1 MRPEKLTM
9 QAFGSY
15 GNRTVIDFGRT
26 RQNLFLIAGDT
37 GAGKTTIFDAIV
49 FALYGEASS
58 LSNRKDGTELQS
70 QFVAPSVSPFVEL
83 VFSDGTGSEKKE
95 YTVRRVPRHLRPLKR
110 GKGVKEESASVSL
123 QMPDGTEYP
132 QKETDAKLEE
142 IVGLTKSQFMQVAM
156 IAQGEFMELLR
167 ARSDDKKVIFRKLF
181 HTELYQQIVEELASR
196 RKEKQQEMSQIRTI
210 CQTEISHLEIPEQWE
225 SKETLQTLKR
235 RIVQAE
241 RFSASDL
248 EAAMEQMELL
258 EKYLGEQ
265 EREASRQYEEANS
278 SYLLARDALS
288 TAQKLLERFEELDSA
303 QKELQECQAH
313 QEEIGQASRLAARI
327 RDSLEIRA
335 VWQNWADAAKAQE
348 DTARSLK
355 EQKEALPKRKAR
367 HQEALLAAGEVEQQT
382 MRVLEEC
389 AQTLR
394 QVEEA
399 MKTFAE
405 IRKAQ
410 QQAAEQE
417 AVWKKARQEADQAR
431 KQSQDLQQQEILWRQ
446 QEEELSQAEV
456 VCERWQGML
465 EKQREMEQELDGL
478 RSMQRELLAQRDK
491 AQKARETFAAVS
503 DAYEKK
509 NQEYESKRRIFLNL
523 QAGFLAREQL
533 RPGMPCP
540 VCGSLDH
547 PDPCRLQ
554 DEHRELT
561 REVLEALHEERD
573 HLRAAQEEAAA
584 QAQTAASLAGEKQN
598 SGRTALE
605 ALKTKMNE
613 TIPRLEPLPEAVT
626 LGYLGKRLEE
636 WKQSLLQEG
645 KGVRENLRRLKDI
658 QKNLK
663 GIEETKTALQIKADQ
678 TAEAEARQ
686 RAEFTSAQEL
696 LKKIRAARIYE
707 SETDADS
714 ARREAEKRKE
724 ESVKA
729 RDAARREE
737 QNARTG
743 KEQTETLITRYEAE
757 LPALQIRASQRKQTY
772 ETMCQERK
780 LTEEEWQSLT
790 ERYSQK
796 DADEFQRRTEA
807 YQRKLA
813 AAQSLKASAAEATAG
828 QARPD
833 PGELK
838 AQVEYARTAA
848 DACRET
854 LERLRETARVDG
866 RILRNLAP
874 KMEERKVMMEEYS
887 RLDNLCSLLGGK
899 VTGSRMDIET
909 YVQRYYLER
918 ILYAANRRFRE
929 MSAGQF
935 ELRMRDAD
943 SAGTGKNRGLD
954 LMVYSAVTGK
964 EREVRTLS
972 GGESFMAALSL
983 ALGMADQIQ
992 ESRACVSLD
1001 MMFIDEGFGSLDD
1014 NARAKAVRVLKEMA
1028 GQHRLIG
1035 IISHVTELKQEMED
1049 QLLVR
1054 KDENGSSVSWQI
1066 S

>member
-15 GNRTVIDFGRT
+15 GNRTVIDFGKT
-26 RQNLFLIAGDT
+26 RQNFFLIAGDT

-58 LSNRKDGTELQS
+58 LSNKKDGTELQS
-70 QFVAPSVSPFVEL
+70 QFVAPSVQPFVEL
-83 VFSDGTGSEKKE
+83 IFSEGTGTEKKE

-110 GKGVKEESASVSL
+110 GKGVKEESETVSL
-123 QMPDGTEYP
+123 WMPDGTEYP

-181 HTELYQQIVEELASR
+181 HTELYQQIVEELVSR

-210 CQTEISHLEIPEQWE
+210 CQTEISHLEIPDQWE
-225 SKETLQTLKR
+225 PKEKLQTLKQQ
-235 RIVQAE
+235 IVLAE

-258 EKYLGEQ
+258 EKYLKEQ
-265 EREASRQYEEANS
+265 EQKASRQYEEANG

-288 TAQKLLERFEELDSA
+288 SAQKLLERFEELDRA
-303 QKELQECQAH
+303 QKELQECQARK
-313 QEEIGQASRLAARI
+313 EEMQQVSRLAARI
-327 RDSLEIRA
+327 RDSFEIRA
-335 VWQNWADAAKAQE
+335 VWQNWTDAAKAQE
-348 DTARSLK
+348 DTARNLK
-355 EQKEALPKRKAR
+355 EQTEALPKLAAR
-367 HQEALLAAGEVEQQT
+367 HQEALLAAGEVETQAT
-382 MRVLEEC
+382 HVLEEC

-394 QVEEA
+394 QVDEA
-399 MKTFAE
+399 MKTFEE
-405 IRKAQ
+405 IRKAEREAAQ
-410 QQAAEQE
+410 QES
-417 AVWKKARQEADQAR
+417 VWHKARQDADQAR
-431 KQSQDLQQQEILWRQ
+431 KQSQDIHQQEMLWRQ

-465 EKQREMEQELDGL
+465 EKQKEMGQELDGL
-478 RSMQRELLAQRDK
+478 RSMQRELLIQRNK
-491 AQKARETFAAVS
+491 AQQARETFAAVS
-503 DAYEKK
+503 ETYEKK

-523 QAGFLAREQL
+523 QAGFLAKEQL
-533 RPGMPCP
+533 RPGKPCP
-540 VCGSLDH
+540 VCGSLEH
-547 PDPCRLQ
+547 PDPCRLKE
-554 DEHRELT
+554 EHRELT

-573 HLRAAQEEAAA
+573 RLRAAQEEAAA
-584 QAQTAASLAGEKQN
+584 QAQTADSLAREKQN

-605 ALKTKMNE
+605 ALKTKMKD
-613 TIPRLEPLPEAVT
+613 TIPGLLPLPEPVT
-626 LGYLGKRLEE
+626 LGYLGQKLEE

-645 KGVRENLRRLKDI
+645 TVLLENARRLKEI
-658 QKNLK
+658 QNHLK
-663 GIEETKTALQIKADQ
+663 GVEETKTSLQAKADQ
-678 TAEAEARQ
+678 TAEAEARE
-686 RAEFTSAQEL
+686 RAKLTGAQEL
-696 LKKIRAARIYE
+696 LGKIRASRIYE
-707 SETDADS
+707 SEKEAES
-714 ARREAEKRKE
+714 ARREAVKRKE
-724 ESVKA
+724 EAAKA
-729 RDAARREE
+729 RDAARMEE
-737 QNARTG
+737 QKARTG
-743 KEQTETLITRYEAE
+743 KEQTETLIARYEAE
-757 LPALQIRASQRKQTY
+757 LPDWKNRASQRRQTY
-772 ETMCQERK
+772 ETTCQERK
-780 LTEEEWQSLT
+780 LTEEEWKSLT
-790 ERYSQK
+790 EKYSQK
-796 DADEFQRRTEA
+796 DADEFQRRTES

-828 QARPD
+828 QVRPD

-838 AQVEYARTAA
+838 VRMEHAQTAA
-848 DACRET
+848 AVCQETLQRIRET
-854 LERLRETARVDG
+854 VRVNE
-866 RILRNLAP
+866 RILRNLTP
-874 KMEERKVMMEEYS
+874 KMEERKVLMEEYS

-935 ELRMRDAD
+935 ELRMRDVD

-992 ESRACVSLD
+992 ESRASVSLD

-1028 GQHRLIG
+1028 GQSRLIG
-1035 IISHVTELKQEMED
+1035 IISHVTELKQEIED
-1049 QLLVR
+1049 QLIVR
-1054 KDENGSSVSWQI
+1054 KDENGSCVSWQI